1 MKLST
6 CLVFFL
12 LILHTAVSV
21 LAAEEPFTDDN
32 IHINADSMQHDTSD
46 IFTAS
51 GNVVV
56 TWQGMRLV
64 AERAEYDTIRHSLHA
79 GGNVVLSKGKD
90 VLTGDSLVLDM
101 ESGHAVMEKAALS
114 SPDSSLN
121 VTGEKIVRLNEREF
135 EVSVT
140 ELTTCELPDPS
151 WKFGADL
158 LKVNVMGYATGRNVV
173 FYVKN
178 VPVLYLP
185 WIAFPVVREKRS
197 GLLFPRVGYSKSRGA
212 QLDLPFYWVISPSQ
226 DLQFDL
232 DMLTR
237 RGVGTAFDYRYIR
250 QRGSEGHLGGYQIY
264 DLVQNRWRWQVAQ
277 SHKEIFSEDMNLR
290 MEVYRT
296 GDRTFLDDYGEKSGD
311 YNRQSSDSIV
321 NALKTWPLYA
331 LSTHLRYS
339 DNLYAANNQA
349 TVQTLPS
356 ISVAGVRQRLPLLP
370 LFFDVDAELANFYRE
385 TGTDGQ
391 RAHLFPRLTVLPTLP
406 SYLQAE
412 VYAGGHLRGYIT
424 DSRGSTLPPN
434 DADLLPEVGARVS
447 TSLTRVY
454 ELQGTSLKKLR
465 HEIIPEI
472 SYRYLP
478 ERNQDRLPFYNY
490 ADRLVWQN
498 MVTVSV
504 TSLLNGKFTTGDTSQ
519 YRDLSR
525 VKLSS
530 GYSFEG
536 GRRDLLTLVDTD
548 RPWTDLILESD
559 IWLNRTVRATFES
572 RYNLYDHRVSTL
584 ALGMEADDR
593 QGNVVA
599 TGYRKAR
606 NELEYLEAR
615 LATKIIKPLNLSYT
629 ARYSFDL
636 GDFLES
642 VYAAEYRHQCWS
654 VTTALHQRPGN
665 FSFTVNFNLAGLSGI

>member
-6 CLVFFL
+6 CLAF
-12 LILHTAVSV
+12 LILV
-21 LAAEEPFTDDN
+21 LHAAGLAFAADTPFSDDT
-32 IHINADSMQHDTSD
+32 IHINADSMQHGESD
-46 IFTAS
+46 VFSAS

-64 AERAEYDTIRHSLHA
+64 ADRAEYHTVRHTLQAS
-79 GGNVVLSKGKD
+79 GNVVLSKGND
-90 VLTGDSLVLDM
+90 VLKGETLVLNM
-101 ESGHAVMEKAALS
+101 ESGHAEMDKASLS

-121 VTGEKIVRLNEREF
+121 VSGDKIVRLNEHEF
-135 EVSVT
+135 EVSST

-151 WKFGADL
+151 WKFGADEL
-158 LKVNVMGYATGRNVV
+158 SVNIMGYATGRNVV

-212 QLDLPFYWVISPSQ
+212 QLDLPLYWVISPSQ

-232 DMLTR
+232 DMLSR
-237 RGVGTAFDYRYIR
+237 RGVGTALDYRYIR

-264 DLVQNRWRWQVAQ
+264 DLVENRWRWQLTQ
-277 SHKEIFSEDMNLR
+277 SHKEIISPDMNLR
-290 MEVYRT
+290 MDVNRT
-296 GDRTFLDDYGEKSGD
+296 GDRTFLGDYGEKSGD
-311 YNRQSSDSIV
+311 YNRQTSDSTV
-321 NALKTWPLYA
+321 NALKAWQQYA
-331 LSTHLRYS
+331 LSMYLRYS
-339 DNLYAANNQA
+339 DNLYATDNQS

-356 ISVAGVRQRLPLLP
+356 ISVAGVRQRLPRVP
-370 LFFDVDAELANFYRE
+370 LFFDVDADLANFYRE
-385 TGTDGQ
+385 SGTSGQ
-391 RAHLFPRLTVLPTLP
+391 RLNMFPRLTLLPSLPT
-406 SYLQAE
+406 YLQASL
-412 VYAGGHLRGYIT
+412 YAGAHLRGYTT
-424 DSRGSTLPPN
+424 DARGTTLHSS
-434 DADLLPEVGARVS
+434 DGDLLPEIGTRVS

-454 ELQGTSLKKLR
+454 ELHEGSLKKLR

-472 SYRYLP
+472 SYRYIP
-478 ERNQDRLPFYNY
+478 ERNQERLPFYDY
-490 ADRLVWQN
+490 ADRNVWQN
-498 MVTVSV
+498 IVTFSV
-504 TSLLNGKFTTGDTSQ
+504 TSLLNGRSSTGDTMQ

-525 VKLSS
+525 TKLML

-536 GRRDLLTLVDTD
+536 GRRDLLTLVDAG
-548 RPWTDLILESD
+548 RHWTDLILEND
-559 IWLNRTVRATFES
+559 VWLNRTVRATFET
-572 RYNLYDHRVSTL
+572 RYNLYDHLISTL
-584 ALGMEADDR
+584 ALGVEADDR

-599 TGYRKAR
+599 AGYRMAR

-629 ARYSFDL
+629 ARYSFDR

-665 FSFTVNFNLAGLSGI
+665 FSFTVSFNLAGLTGM